1 MSLMTR
7 HLPETKGGNQVILR
21 ASAPSIVTYVVAYL
35 MFGGVWQPSHAGQI
49 YDAAADFS
57 PTNNPIGVWTYGF
70 SSTLGGTLTDYTN
83 AATLSGVHIWRGAS
97 DDPSVFWNGTSQP
110 VTLYTWTLQ
119 PHQLAFHPGAGGE
132 YSVIRF
138 TTPSAGMFTLA
149 SAFLGIDYVGTT
161 TQVYVLENGTSLF
174 AGSIS
179 GYGASASYSTT
190 LSLLAGDNIEF
201 AVGYSNGSHLF
212 DTTAVS
218 ATLTAISP
226 VPEIDPSG
234 LGSAL
239 AAVTGGLALIERRR
253 LKVA

>member
-1 MSLMTR
+1 
-7 HLPETKGGNQVILR
+7 VILR
-21 ASAPSIVTYVVAYL
+21 ASAPSIVPYVVAYL
-35 MFGGVWQPSHAGQI
+35 MIGGVWQPSHAEPI

-83 AATLSGVHIWRGAS
+83 AATLSGVNIWRGAS
-97 DDPSVFWNGTSQP
+97 NEPLVFWNGTSQT
-110 VTLYTWTLQ
+110 VTFYTAILE
-119 PHQLAFHPGAGGE
+119 PKQLAFHPGAGGE

-149 SAFLGIDYVGTT
+149 SVFLGIDYVGTT
-161 TQVYVLENGTSLF
+161 TQVHVLENGTSLF

-190 LSLLAGDNIEF
+190 LSLLAGDIIDF
-201 AVGYSNGSHLF
+201 AVGYSNGSHTH
-212 DTTAVS
+212 DSTGVS

-226 VPEIDPSG
+226 VPEIDPAG

-239 AAVTGGLALIERRR
+239 AVVTGGLALIERRR